1 MRDRMEPQA
10 GGEKNAETTTS
21 PKTAKAAAGSQDC
34 SCAEARAHLEAFLD
48 RECTADLTERLAQHV
63 ATCPH
68 CSRIA
73 DAETHLREILRSR
86 CAEQAPPE
94 LRARVLGRLSTLRAT
109 SVSVTTTSTTTRT
122 QTSASGRV
130 VRIVE
135 SRVESSRTIHVQG
148 D

>member
-1 MRDRMEPQA
+1 MRDRMEP
-10 GGEKNAETTTS
+10 GTTGENSAES
-21 PKTAKAAAGSQDC
+21 AKDPKTAAGSQDC

-86 CAEQAPPE
+86 CAEQAPAA
-94 LRARVLGRLSTLRAT
+94 LRERVRWSLSVMR
-109 SVSVTTTSTTTRT
+109 SESVTVSAVRTTGTGGVVGTTVT
-122 QTSASGRV
+122 A
-130 VRIVE
+130 VE
-135 SRVESSRTIHVQG
+135 SITYRHP
-148 D
+148 

>member
-1 MRDRMEPQA
+1 MRDRMEP
-10 GGEKNAETTTS
+10 GTTGDNSAES
-21 PKTAKAAAGSQDC
+21 AEDPKTAAGSQDC

-63 ATCPH
+63 AACPY

-109 SVSVTTTSTTTRT
+109 EVSVTTTSTTRSATT
-122 QTSASGRV
+122 TSSGRV
-130 VRIVE
+130 VRVVE
-135 SRVESSRTIHVQG
+135 SRVESSRTIRVEG